1 MIKSDKLR
9 LKQILMNLM
18 SNSYKF
24 TFKVSISISTKPD
37 FIDNEEV
44 ITFIVSDTGIGI
56 KEKNQ
61 SKLFKLFG
69 MVKNNEQKDI
79 NPNGSGIGLT
89 VSK

>member
-24 TFKVSISISTKPD
+24 TFKGSISISTKPD

-56 KEKNQ
+56 KEENH